1 MGSQRFTGS
10 GRSRCKVRAGVLII
24 FIVYRETL
32 VREKPDEE
40 IQEKERKK
48 ERKERSVSFVVK
60 MLAKLKGRVVG

>member
-1 MGSQRFTGS
+1 MCKDPSKSNLGSQRFTGS
-10 GRSRCKVRAGVLII
+10 GKSRCKVRAGVLII

-48 ERKERSVSFVVK
+48 EKK
-60 MLAKLKGRVVG
+60 RVFCLL